1 MAHLIEK
8 WKLRTKQIKI
18 EIYAIYL
25 AYKNARVPG
34 YALIFAAWV
43 VGYAFNPIDLI
54 PDPYPL

>member
-1 MAHLIEK
+1 MAHLLEK

-25 AYKNARVPG
+25 AYKDARVPG
-34 YALIFAAWV
+34 YARFFAAWV